1 MLMASE
7 QRRKRLNGS
16 SLVGYGSLEQCR
28 TKRKNFGPPVQ
39 SDLTMKSHISVE
51 WDANHQRVVA
61 KREQI
66 GISWRQM
73 KPFARFDH
81 NGHEVLADVLAIP
94 EEVFDL
100 DSLSGVLSSEVWNTH
115 LLDNERDFLKQFL
128 PGDLEPHQ
136 VVQELLSGDDFHF
149 GNPFLKWGASLCS
162 GELHPDMIVYQ
173 EQHLKSDKRA
183 YFSQLQNYHKDM
195 IGFLIKLKE
204 RWESCKDPEKEI
216 LPNTLRSK
224 NDIEKRKLSNLNEF
238 RDDDHDEN
246 ITVASDSYSWGAEEK
261 AYGDSQISSK
271 GQGDELQ
278 RRVLDKDFNK
288 GNPRNMMAS
297 SDFMLNVGGKLNK
310 GGKLPK
316 ENIHASDGDKY
327 MSYIKISKKQ
337 HELVKGLKLSCKSI
351 PASSLN
357 CVLGDLDNFN
367 AQPYN
372 LFIKEEQKN
381 LHEHWLQLVK
391 KHLPASYANWTE
403 RLIEKRAMKN
413 SLLLEMK
420 KKPNVL
426 VEDEDILTIGVQAQ
440 DKEDGDVNKQSSLE
454 DEEDSIV
461 SIPENPS
468 LHNSYHSGD
477 DELPHLHIDLKKD
490 ILSKGDDA
498 LHNITGLSSIMNCQD
513 DPVDEGAS
521 FSSDEDSIARFQ
533 ENPSLHNSYHS
544 CDKELRRLH
553 IDLERSILSKGDD
566 ASHDKAGHSII
577 THVQEDPIS
586 EKVPFSYNEDSISR
600 YPENLSVNKSYRGRD
615 EELHSLHIDLE
626 KNVLS
631 KGDDASQIKTE
642 HSRIMNSQDD
652 PMGEGAPFSYNED
665 YVARFPENL
674 SVSKSYH
681 SGDEELH
688 RLHIDLEKNILSK
701 VDVSLNKTE
710 HSRIMNSRDDSIGQG
725 SSNGHAWQAVEM
737 PHSYYD
743 LAATHNYSAGGLS
756 LVNSQI
762 NQDKQIQMIGPESNF
777 HQDDT
782 GNELL
787 HRQPAD
793 GSFSSYQS
801 PDQVGLIQSL
811 IKDKGVNSYHH
822 EQKRAGLIFQASNE
836 VPMVDGQFS
845 SHFKESLQT
854 SLTLDQGQRQAG
866 NFYVPENVSGNIY
879 SDAGRYSIPRQDPL
893 SAGNITDWDVSGP
906 RMVAP
911 SQPHVNTGDFIGQPW
926 FSSDH
931 QVQGGWNGSGNGSL
945 PSQSLGTGGNSDQ
958 SLFNLLSQRNQLHS
972 GSPYDPI
979 RHTDQFL
986 SPRTYGVVDAST
998 HRINPVVPPSS
1009 HPLDYLSGRDAPGA
1023 LVPDDMTW
1031 MSLPP
1036 QNHALNDQ
1044 VAKAYLRSWNR

>member
-1 MLMASE
+1 MLMASD
-7 QRRKRLNGS
+7 QRRKRLNGAS
-16 SLVGYGSLEQCR
+16 MVGYGSLEQCR

-51 WDANHQRVVA
+51 WDSNHQRVVA

-94 EEVFDL
+94 GEIFDL
-100 DSLSGVLSSEVWNTH
+100 DSLSGVLSNEVWNTH

-136 VVQELLSGDDFHF
+136 VVQELLSGDDLHF

-183 YFSQLQNYHKDM
+183 YFSQLRNYHKDM

-204 RWESCKDPEKEI
+204 RWESCKDPEKDI

-224 NDIEKRKLSNLNEF
+224 NVIEKRKLSNLNEF
-238 RDDDHDEN
+238 RDDDHDGN
-246 ITVASDSYSWGAEEK
+246 ITVTSDSYSWGAEEK

-278 RRVLDKDFNK
+278 KRVLGKDFNK

-297 SDFMLNVGGKLNK
+297 SDFMINVGGRPNK

-351 PASSLN
+351 PASTLN

-367 AQPYN
+367 AQPYG

-391 KHLPASYANWTE
+391 KHLPASYASWTE
-403 RLIEKRAMKN
+403 RLIEKRAMRN

-420 KKPNVL
+420 NKPNVL
-426 VEDEDILTIGVQAQ
+426 VEDEDILSTGVQAQ
-440 DKEDGDVNKQSSLE
+440 DKEDGGFNKQSSLE
-454 DEEDSIV
+454 DKEDSIV

-477 DELPHLHIDLKKD
+477 DELHHLHIDSKND

-498 LHNITGLSSIMNCQD
+498 LHNKTGLLSIMNSQN
-513 DPVDEGAS
+513 DPIDKVAS

-533 ENPSLHNSYHS
+533 ESLSLHNSYHIS
-544 CDKELRRLH
+544 DKELRRLH

-566 ASHDKAGHSII
+566 ASQNKAGHSRI
-577 THVQEDPIS
+577 THFQKDPIGEEAS
-586 EKVPFSYNEDSISR
+586 LSYNEDSISR
-600 YPENLSVNKSYRGRD
+600 FPENTSVNKSYSSGD

-626 KNVLS
+626 KNILS
-631 KGDDASQIKTE
+631 KVDDASQNKTE
-642 HSRIMNSQDD
+642 HSRIMHSQDD

-701 VDVSLNKTE
+701 VDVSQNKSE
-710 HSRIMNSRDDSIGQG
+710 HSRIMNSRDDSIGEG

-756 LVNSQI
+756 LVNSQM
-762 NQDKQIQMIGPESNF
+762 NKDKQIQMIGPESNF
-777 HQDDT
+777 HQDT
-782 GNELL
+782 GKELL
-787 HRQPAD
+787 HRQSAD

-822 EQKRAGLIFQASNE
+822 EQKRAGLIFQPSND

-854 SLTLDQGQRQAG
+854 SLTLDQDQRQAG

-893 SAGNITDWDVSGP
+893 SPGNISDWAVSAP

-926 FSSDH
+926 FSSDP
-931 QVQGGWNGSGNGSL
+931 QVQGAWNGSSIGSL
-945 PSQSLGTGGNSDQ
+945 SSQSLGTGGNSDQ
-958 SLFNLLSQRNQLHS
+958 SLFSFLSQCNQLRS
-972 GSPYDPI
+972 SSPYESI

-986 SPRTYGVVDAST
+986 SPRTYGAVDAST
-998 HRINPVVPPSS
+998 HRINAVVPPSS

-1031 MSLPP
+1031 TNLPS
-1036 QNHALNDQ
+1036 QNHVLNDQ